1 MERVALREIGNRIAD
16 ERHKNHMTQGELA
29 IACGLTLKTISMVEN
44 GQRELKVDSLLR
56 ICEHL
61 NVSADYILHGVSLDS
76 DALRFRD
83 LISGLDS
90 EVAQKAKDLLEVMCK
105 KYKR

>member
-1 MERVALREIGNRIAD
+1 MESTALRQIGNRIA
-16 ERHKNHMTQGELA
+16 ELRHKNQMTQSELA

-61 NVSADYILHGVSLDS
+61 NVSADYVLHGVSLDS
-76 DALRFRD
+76 DALCFRD
-83 LISGLDS
+83 LIAGLEP
-90 EVAQKAKDLLEVMCK
+90 EVAQRVKDLLVSLSK
-105 KYKR
+105 NYKR